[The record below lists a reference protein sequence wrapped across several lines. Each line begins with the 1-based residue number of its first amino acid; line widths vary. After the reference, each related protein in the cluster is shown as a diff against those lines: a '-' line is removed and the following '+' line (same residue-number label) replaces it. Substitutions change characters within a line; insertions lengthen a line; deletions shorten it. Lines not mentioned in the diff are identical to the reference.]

1 MGIGSSLYS
10 ALTSSKK
17 KKDEPKTSNSYNN
30 YSNYTTS
37 VNRTNKWSDELESLY
52 GQISNREKFS
62 YDMNNDA
69 IYKQYAQQYANNA
82 KLAMEDTVGQ
92 ISALTGGYSNS
103 YAATAG
109 QAMYNQQMQGLNDKA
124 TELYQLALQQYN
136 AEGDR
141 LNNLYSMTANAYG
154 MEQDRINA
162 EIAEAQWNAQFDE
175 QVRQYNT
182 TMAYNA
188 ARDAVADAQWAAG
201 YAFDVGNA
209 LVGTAQWATNFAYN
223 SGRDKVADEQWQK
236 TFDYNAGRDAVADS
250 QWQQAFDYQK
260 QRDAVSD
267 SRYASDLA
275 YKYAALNE
283 KKGDND
289 GVGDEN
295 LYTYDNVKAYA
306 ESLGNGTNM
315 TLLTEE
321 QFNNYRANPQP
332 WMNGKA
338 YMTADDYEDY
348 LRSVVGYYAKFEE

>member
-1 MGIGSSLYS
+1 MALLSSLAK
-10 ALTSSKK
+10 ALTSSTKK
-17 KKDEPKTSNSYNN
+17 KKDEDTTYNYNADKN
-30 YSNYTTS
+30 YATQI
-37 VNRTNKWSDELESLY
+37 NRTNKWSDELDSIY

-69 IYKQYAQQYANNA
+69 FYQQYAQQYANNA

-92 ISALTGGYSNS
+92 ISALTGGYGNS

-124 TELYQLALQQYN
+124 TELYQLALQKYN

-154 MEQDRINA
+154 MEQDRINS

-201 YAFDVGNA
+201 YAFDASRA
-209 LVGTAQWATNFAYN
+209 LVGDAQWATSFAY
-223 SGRDKVADEQWQK
+223 GAERDKVADSQWQK
-236 TFDYNAGRDAVADS
+236 TFDYNASRDAVADS
-250 QWQQAFDYQK
+250 QWQQTFDYQK

-267 SRYASDLA
+267 SQYAQDLA
-275 YKYAALNE
+275 YKYAALNN
-283 KKGDND
+283 KKK
-289 GVGDEN
+289 VEEEESEN

-306 ESLGNGTNM
+306 DSLNLGTR
-315 TLLTEE
+315 LLLVTEDE
-321 QFNNYRANPQP
+321 YNKQKKSGTGSQAVMQSSSYQEYL
-332 WMNGKA
+332 KELV
-338 YMTADDYEDY
+338 DYYGIYDK
-348 LRSVVGYYAKFEE
+348 G